1 MTLGAGGELGGS
13 AIYVGQVAHDR
24 SRPKRHRLRYNIFM
38 LLLDLD
44 ELEALDK
51 RLKRFSLNRF
61 NLLSFDDRDHD
72 AAEGQTVKD
81 SVLAKL
87 AARGIVL
94 SDPRITLLCM
104 PRVLGHG
111 FNPLSVY
118 FCREGS
124 GHENGGTLKAIVYAV
139 RNTFGQRHDYVLPVR
154 RERAGWVEQ
163 GSAKTFHVSPFMP
176 MDLRYAFDIAAPDQT
191 VHVGVDVFDEA
202 GLMLTATFA
211 GQRRKLDDAG
221 LVHAVLGHPW
231 QIVGVL
237 GAIAWEAVKIALKGF
252 KTYPDPTAPKRE
264 PIFGEG
270 QRKGD
275 AG

>member
-1 MTLGAGGELGGS
+1 MKQTAGGS
-13 AIYVGQVAHDR
+13 AIYAGQVAHDR
-24 SRPKRHRLRYNIFM
+24 SRPKRHRLRYRIFM

-44 ELEALDK
+44 ELEALDR

-61 NLLSFDDRDHD
+61 NLLSFHDRDH
-72 AAEGQTVKD
+72 ATEAGQTVKA
-81 SVLAKL
+81 SVLARL

-94 SDPRITLLCM
+94 SEPRITLLCM

-118 FCREGS
+118 FCRDGD
-124 GHENGGTLKAIVYAV
+124 GTLKAIVYAV

-163 GSAKTFHVSPFMP
+163 GAPKGFHVSPFMP
-176 MDLRYAFDIAAPDQT
+176 MDLRYAFDIAAPDDK
-191 VHVGVDVFDEA
+191 VHIGVDVFDEA

-211 GQRRKLDDAG
+211 GQRQPLTDGG
-221 LVHAVLGHPW
+221 LVRALLGHPW
-231 QIVGVL
+231 QLVGVMA
-237 GAIAWEAVKIALKGF
+237 AIVWEAIKIALKGL

-264 PIFGEG
+264 PPLGDA
-270 QRKGD
+270 QRKGG

>member
-1 MTLGAGGELGGS
+1 MKQGAGGS
-13 AIYVGQVAHDR
+13 AIYAGQVVHDR
-24 SRPKRHRLRYNIFM
+24 SRPKRHRLRYRIFM

-44 ELEALDK
+44 ELQALDR

-61 NLLSFDDRDHD
+61 NLLSFHDRDH
-72 AAEGQTVKD
+72 ATEEGQTAKA

-94 SDPRITLLCM
+94 DDPKITLLCM

-118 FCREGS
+118 FCREGDGS
-124 GHENGGTLKAIVYAV
+124 LKAIVYAV

-163 GSAKTFHVSPFMP
+163 GAPKVFHVSPFMP
-176 MDLRYAFDIAAPDQT
+176 MDLRYAFDIIAPDER

-211 GQRRKLDDAG
+211 GQRRYLDDAG
-221 LVHAVLGHPW
+221 LMRAMLGHPW
-231 QIVGVL
+231 QMVGVL
-237 GAIAWEAVKIALKGF
+237 GAIVWEAIKIALKGF
-252 KTYPDPTAPKRE
+252 KTYPDPTAPRRE
-264 PIFGEG
+264 PASDGT
-270 QRKGD
+270 QRKGG

>member
-1 MTLGAGGELGGS
+1 MTKDGEGGS
-13 AIYVGQVAHDR
+13 AIYVGEVAHDR
-24 SRPKRHRLRYNIFM
+24 LRPKRHRLRYDIFM

-44 ELEALDK
+44 ELEALDR

-61 NLLSFDDRDHD
+61 NLLSFHDRDHD
-72 AAEGQTVKD
+72 TPEGQTAKA

-87 AARGIVL
+87 AARDIVL
-94 SDPRITLLCM
+94 RDPRITLLCM

-118 FCREGS
+118 FCREGD
-124 GHENGGTLKAIVYAV
+124 ETLKAIVYAV

-163 GSAKTFHVSPFMP
+163 GAPKVFHVSPFMP
-176 MDLRYAFDIAAPDQT
+176 MDLRYAFDIATPDQT
-191 VHVGVDVFDEA
+191 VHVGVDVFDAA

-211 GQRRKLDDAG
+211 GQRRDLDDAG
-221 LVHAVLGHPW
+221 LLRAMLGHPW
-231 QIVGVL
+231 QIIGVL
-237 GAIAWEAVKIALKGF
+237 GAIVLEAVKIALKGF
-252 KTYPDPTAPKRE
+252 KTYPDPGAA
-264 PIFGEG
+264 
-270 QRKGD
+270 QRKGG

>member
-1 MTLGAGGELGGS
+1 MTPGTGRS
-13 AIYVGQVAHDR
+13 AIYVGEVAHDR

-44 ELEALDK
+44 ELEALDQ

-61 NLLSFDDRDHD
+61 NLLSFHDRDHD
-72 AAEGQTVKD
+72 AAEGQTVKA

-87 AARGIVL
+87 AARGIAL
-94 SDPRITLLCM
+94 KTPRITLLCM

-111 FNPLSVY
+111 FNPLSVF
-118 FCREGS
+118 FCREDDGA
-124 GHENGGTLKAIVYAV
+124 LKAIVYAV

-163 GSAKTFHVSPFMP
+163 GAPKTFHVSRFMP
-176 MDLRYAFDIAAPDQT
+176 MDLRYAFDIAAPDET
-191 VHVGVDVFDEA
+191 VHVGVDVFDA
-202 GLMLTATFA
+202 TGLMLTATFA
-211 GQRRKLDDAG
+211 GQRRDLDDRA
-221 LVHAVLGHPW
+221 LARAMLGHPW

-237 GAIAWEAVKIALKGF
+237 AAIVWEAVKIALKGF
-252 KTYPDPTAPKRE
+252 KIYPDPTAPKRA
-264 PIFGEG
+264 PDLDGT
-270 QRKGD
+270 QRKGG

>member
-1 MTLGAGGELGGS
+1 MTKDGESGS
-13 AIYVGQVAHDR
+13 AIYVGEVAHDR
-24 SRPKRHRLRYNIFM
+24 SRPKRHRLRYDIFM

-44 ELEALDK
+44 ELEALDR

-61 NLLSFDDRDHD
+61 NLLSFHDRDHVTG
-72 AAEGQTVKD
+72 EGQTAKT

-87 AARGIVL
+87 AARDIVL
-94 SDPRITLLCM
+94 RDPRITLLCM

-118 FCREGS
+118 FCREGD
-124 GHENGGTLKAIVYAV
+124 GALKAIVYAV

-163 GSAKTFHVSPFMP
+163 GAPKVFHVSPFMP
-176 MDLRYAFDIAAPDQT
+176 MDLRYAFDIATPDQT
-191 VHVGVDVFDEA
+191 VHVGVDVFDAA

-211 GQRRKLDDAG
+211 GQRRDLDDAG
-221 LVHAVLGHPW
+221 LLRAMLGHPW
-231 QIVGVL
+231 QVVGVL
-237 GAIAWEAVKIALKGF
+237 AAIVWEAVKIALKGF
-252 KTYPDPTAPKRE
+252 KTYPDPGAA
-264 PIFGEG
+264 
-270 QRKGD
+270 QRKGG

>member
-1 MTLGAGGELGGS
+1 VTSRAEAGGS
-13 AIYVGQVAHDR
+13 AIYVGEVAHDR
-24 SRPKRHRLRYNIFM
+24 SRPKRHRLRYDIFM

-44 ELEALDK
+44 ELEALDR

-61 NLLSFDDRDHD
+61 NLLSFHDRDHD
-72 AAEGQTVKD
+72 ATEGQTAKA

-94 SDPRITLLCM
+94 RDPRITLLCM

-118 FCREGS
+118 FCREGD
-124 GHENGGTLKAIVYAV
+124 GTLKAIVYAV

-163 GSAKTFHVSPFMP
+163 GAPKVFHVSPFMP
-176 MDLRYAFDIAAPDQT
+176 MDLRYAFDIATPDQT
-191 VHVGVDVFDEA
+191 VHVGVDVFDAA

-211 GQRRKLDDAG
+211 GVRRDFDDRG
-221 LVHAVLGHPW
+221 LLRAMLGHPW

-237 GAIAWEAVKIALKGF
+237 GAIVWEAVKIALKGF
-252 KTYPDPTAPKRE
+252 KTYPDPRAA
-264 PIFGEG
+264 
-270 QRKGD
+270 QRKGG

>member
-1 MTLGAGGELGGS
+1 MTPGAGGCS
-13 AIYVGQVAHDR
+13 AIYAGEVAHDR

-44 ELEALDK
+44 ELQALDR

-61 NLLSFDDRDHD
+61 NLLSFHDRDHD

-94 SDPRITLLCM
+94 SDPKITLLCM

-124 GHENGGTLKAIVYAV
+124 GHENGGSLKAIVYAV

-163 GSAKTFHVSPFMP
+163 GASKVFHVSPFMP
-176 MDLRYAFDIAAPDQT
+176 MDLRYAFDIAAPDQA
-191 VHVGVDVFDEA
+191 VHVGVDVFDAA

-211 GQRRKLDDAG
+211 GQREDLTDRG
-221 LVHAVLGHPW
+221 LMRAMLGHPW
-231 QIVGVL
+231 QIAGVL
-237 GAIAWEAVKIALKGF
+237 AAIVWEAIKIALKGF
-252 KTYPDPTAPKRE
+252 KTYPDPTARKRE
-264 PIFGEG
+264 SALDEA
-270 QRKGD
+270 QRKGG